1 MIRDFQ
7 LDHSDSGPVKKLQ
20 NESTLQTLAAMG
32 AGTITDIFVKD
43 ATDFM
48 VGRKQALALIVF
60 HSISFRDLN
69 AIQQ

>member
-1 MIRDFQ
+1 
-7 LDHSDSGPVKKLQ
+7 
-20 NESTLQTLAAMG
+20 MG